1 MRKTPLLVVA
11 LIGALAGGSL
21 PAQAREARET
31 PVPDR
36 YLAQRIEWKPC
47 FDPANPPEGLPPGG
61 ERLECGSYLAP
72 QDWRRAA
79 RGKDITI
86 AVSRLRPVS
95 GEAEGSVLTNPGGPG
110 GPGRTFPLTFLNQ
123 AKLLANQEIIGIDVR
138 GTGESTNVTCGDY
151 NWLGLADPRDRSRE
165 NVKLLFDT
173 AEQQARA
180 CQASSGEFGEV
191 VNTEQTV
198 RDLDLL
204 RHLLG
209 REKINWVGYSGGS
222 WMGAYYAT
230 YFPHRVGK
238 FVIDSNTE
246 FTSTFQTIFGAFGMG
261 FERRFRVDF
270 LPWVAKYDSL
280 YHLGTTAEEVRL
292 NYEAVRAGLAANP
305 LPLPDGTQ
313 LTATLFD
320 LFLVQVQY
328 SKQSFQI
335 GAEQFSQIRQI
346 VVDQQGSAAALGR
359 FADAANGTLHA
370 VICNDTP
377 FRGDRDYLVR
387 ESARLGKQY
396 PLVGHYLVAAPCA
409 FWDRPPLRLKTPT
422 GRGVPPILM
431 VQSVRDP
438 ATPLEGAQRAHRKFA
453 GSRMLTVTDEG
464 DHGVYAFGNA
474 CVDDVVESF
483 IVDDVVPPR
492 DLTCAGMPLPE
503 PSAGLSAQSA
513 QQVGNPLRKYADLLG

>member
-1 MRKTPLLVVA
+1 MRRAPLLVIA
-11 LIGALAGGSL
+11 LIGALVGGSL
-21 PAQAREARET
+21 PAQAREAREA

-61 ERLECGSYLAP
+61 ERLECGTYSSP

-79 RGKDITI
+79 QGKDITI

-95 GEAEGSVLTNPGGPG
+95 GEATGSVLTNPGGPG
-110 GPGRTFPLTFLNQ
+110 GPGRTFPLLFLGRS
-123 AKLLANQEIIGIDVR
+123 KLLASQEIIGIDVR
-138 GTGESTNVTCGDY
+138 GTGESTNVTCGGYD
-151 NWLGLADPRDRSRE
+151 WLGIADPRDRGKANLE
-165 NVKLLFDT
+165 LVFDT

-180 CQASSGEFGEV
+180 CQSSSGEFGRV

-230 YFPHRVGK
+230 YFPERVGK

-246 FTSTFQTIFGAFGMG
+246 FTSTFQTVFGAFGLG
-261 FERRFRVDF
+261 FERRFRTDF

-292 NYEAVRAGLAANP
+292 NYEDIRARLAANP
-305 LPLPDGTQ
+305 LPMPDGSQ
-313 LTATLFD
+313 VTAMLFD
-320 LFLVQVQY
+320 LFLVRVQY
-328 SKQSFQI
+328 SKQNFQP
-335 GAEQFSQIRQI
+335 GAEQFSQLRQI
-346 VVDQQGSAAALGR
+346 VLGQGSTAALGR
-359 FADAANGTLHA
+359 FADASSGTFHA

-377 FRGDRDYLVR
+377 FRGGRDYLVR
-387 ESARLGKQY
+387 ESGRLGKLY
-396 PLVGHYLVAAPCA
+396 PLIGSYLIAAPCA
-409 FWDRPPLRLKTPT
+409 FWDRPPLQLKTPT

-438 ATPLEGAQRAHRKFA
+438 ATPLEGAQRAHAKFA

-464 DHGVYAFGNA
+464 DHGIYAFGNA

-483 IVDDVVPPR
+483 IVVPRR
-492 DLTCAGMPLPE
+492 DLTCAGVPLPV
-503 PSAGLSAQSA
+503 PTAGLSAQSTH
-513 QQVGNPLRKYADLLG
+513 QVGNPLQKYADLLG